1 MPQVHRVA
9 VGLIK
14 KIKAQGSSHKAQVTT
29 AVANH
34 KSQIAN
40 PQMAYQV
47 LARKWRPQRFDEV
60 IGQEPVTR
68 TLRNAIASG
77 RIAHA
82 FVFAG
87 PRGSGKTT
95 TARILAKALN
105 CVKGPTAEPCGI
117 CDACVEIAQGRDID
131 VLEIDAASHTG
142 IDNIREVVIAGLAIA
157 PVRDRYKVFIIDE
170 VHQLSPQSFNALL
183 KSIEEPPPHVVFMMA
198 TTEMHKIPDTILSR
212 SQVFEFRTIS
222 TRAITAQLRKIAD
235 SEKVDVPD
243 AGLALI
249 ARAAEGSMRDA
260 QSAFD
265 QVLAFAGQTITV
277 DEVSTV
283 LGLVGRDL
291 LFGLI
296 EAVVAEDGP
305 AAFALADR
313 AVESGHDLKL
323 VCRELSRVV
332 RDIMVLAVDPARA
345 GQGEVADEERE
356 RLAELGKQFSREDL
370 MRAFDLLANAEQEIR
385 NASQPR
391 FHFEMVLLKW
401 MHLRKLVPLT
411 ELLTSGG
418 INSQLPT
425 PTSQAGPAPVAPTSG
440 SRVAP
445 TSASKL
451 APTADRRVAP
461 TSGSRVAPTSA
472 SKVAPT
478 SESKLAPTSESP
490 VASTSDRNLAPTS
503 DRKVAPSGNAALKDA
518 FLAEVRAGKGFFY
531 NTVVAQA
538 QRIDVTDEAITF
550 TFSPNHR
557 ALKEQFNETRAWLES
572 AAERAASRRITV
584 TAVQGEATAAA
595 PAKTE
600 AAKTETT
607 AGKRDLKAEAMS
619 SSAVQAMLDVFP
631 AEIRDVEE
639 M

>member
-1 MPQVHRVA
+1 
-9 VGLIK
+9 L
-14 KIKAQGSSHKAQVTT
+14 
-29 AVANH
+29 
-34 KSQIAN
+34 
-40 PQMAYQV
+40 AYQV

-105 CVKGPTAEPCGI
+105 CIKGPTAEPCGV

-157 PVRDRYKVFIIDE
+157 PARDRYKVFIIDE

-183 KSIEEPPPHVVFMMA
+183 KSIEEPPSHVVFMMA
-198 TTEMHKIPDTILSR
+198 TTELHKIPDTILSR

-222 TRAITAQLRKIAD
+222 ARAITAQLRKIAD

-260 QSAFD
+260 QSALD
-265 QVLAFAGQTITV
+265 QVMAFAGQTITV
-277 DEVSTV
+277 DEVSAV

-291 LFGLI
+291 LLGLI
-296 EAVVAEDGP
+296 QAVIAEDGP

-332 RDIMVLAVDPARA
+332 RDMMVLSVDPARA
-345 GQGEVADEERE
+345 GQGELADEERQQ
-356 RLAELGKQFSREDL
+356 LAELGRQFSREDL
-370 MRAFDLLANAEQEIR
+370 MRAFDLLAGAEQEIR
-385 NASQPR
+385 NAAQPR
-391 FHFEMVLLKW
+391 YHFEMVLLKW
-401 MHLRKLVPLT
+401 MHLRKLVPLID
-411 ELLTSGG
+411 LMQQMGGGGG

-425 PTSQAGPAPVAPTSG
+425 PNSQSAPRVVTRAAAPGAPNPGAKAASDERKAVVPANETGA
-440 SRVAP
+440 AAM
-445 TSASKL
+445 SARS
-451 APTADRRVAP
+451 
-461 TSGSRVAPTSA
+461 
-472 SKVAPT
+472 
-478 SESKLAPTSESP
+478 
-490 VASTSDRNLAPTS
+490 
-503 DRKVAPSGNAALKDA
+503 LKDA
-518 FLAEVRAGKGFFY
+518 LLAEIRRGKQTLY
-531 NTVVAQA
+531 ELAVAQA
-538 QRIDVTDEAITF
+538 RRIDVLEDRVTF
-550 TFSPNHR
+550 TFPANQIVPRMQLEQNR
-557 ALKEQFNETRAWLES
+557 AWIEDAAQRLAGRRIAIAIVQVEASEDAAKNETSPPAKP
-572 AAERAASRRITV
+572 
-584 TAVQGEATAAA
+584 AAA
-595 PAKTE
+595 ATEPA
-600 AAKTETT
+600 A
-607 AGKRDLKAEAMS
+607 AGKRDLKAEALS
-619 SSAVQAMLDVFP
+619 SSAVQAVLDVFP

>member
-1 MPQVHRVA
+1 
-9 VGLIK
+9 
-14 KIKAQGSSHKAQVTT
+14 
-29 AVANH
+29 
-34 KSQIAN
+34 
-40 PQMAYQV
+40 MAYQV

-105 CVKGPTAEPCGI
+105 CVKGPAAESCGV

-142 IDNIREVVIAGLAIA
+142 IDNIREVVISGLAIA

-170 VHQLSPQSFNALL
+170 VHQLSAQSFNALL
-183 KSIEEPPPHVVFMMA
+183 KSIEEPPSHVVFMMA
-198 TTEMHKIPDTILSR
+198 TTELHKIPDTILSR

-222 TRAITAQLRKIAD
+222 ARAITAQLRKIAD
-235 SEKVDVPD
+235 TEKVDVPD

-260 QSAFD
+260 QSALD
-265 QVLAFAGQTITV
+265 QVMAFAGQTISV
-277 DEVSTV
+277 DDVSTV
-283 LGLVGRDL
+283 LGLVGRDM

-296 EAVVAEDGP
+296 EAVIAEDGP
-305 AAFALADR
+305 GAFALADR

-332 RDIMVLAVDPARA
+332 RDMMVLSVDPVRA
-345 GQGEVADEERE
+345 GQGELADDERE
-356 RLAELGKQFSREDL
+356 RLTELGKHFSREDL

-391 FHFEMVLLKW
+391 YHFEMVLLKW

-411 ELLTSGG
+411 ELMQQLGPGG
-418 INSQLPT
+418 AS
-425 PTSQAGPAPVAPTSG
+425 APRKAAPTVE

-445 TSASKL
+445 TSES
-451 APTADRRVAP
+451 PVAP
-461 TSGSRVAPTSA
+461 TSARKIAPTSISQIAPTSA

-478 SESKLAPTSESP
+478 SERAIAPTGG
-490 VASTSDRNLAPTS
+490 ST
-503 DRKVAPSGNAALKDA
+503 LKDA

-538 QRIDVTDEAITF
+538 QRIDVSDNAVTF
-550 TFSPNHR
+550 TFSPTHR
-557 ALKEQFNETRAWLES
+557 ALKEQFNETRPWLES
-572 AAERAASRRITV
+572 VAEKAAGRRISV
-584 TAVQGEATAAA
+584 TAVQGEATGAA
-595 PAKTE
+595 PANEQPK
-600 AAKTETT
+600 ADASAP